1 MEYDVRNI
9 FLKNAENEAG
19 RIAPDLV
26 LFFIKALYEVKEIYL
41 HLCFNIFL

>member
-1 MEYDVRNI
+1 MEYDVRNT

-26 LFFIKALYEVKEIYL
+26 FFYKSFK
-41 HLCFNIFL
+41 